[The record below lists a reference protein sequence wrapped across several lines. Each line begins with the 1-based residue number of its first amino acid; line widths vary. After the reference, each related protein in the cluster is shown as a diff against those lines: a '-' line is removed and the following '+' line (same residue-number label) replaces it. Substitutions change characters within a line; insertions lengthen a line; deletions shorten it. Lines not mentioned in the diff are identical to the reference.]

1 MKPQKMVKVKKA
13 SKPKKAKLKPNTG
26 PSWQQVSNHQNAGLD
41 VILERLDEIKEFL
54 VLSMGEPRKQM
65 GPDDGQKVSESEM
78 PEAPPAAA

>member
-41 VILERLDEIKEFL
+41 VILERLDEIKDFL
-54 VLSMGEPRKQM
+54 VMSMGEPRK
-65 GPDDGQKVSESEM
+65 PDNAPKENESEM